1 MLHTVANIANSEKLI
16 LDSRTMEEFYRQ
28 DLRMAETT
36 WLATALTD
44 AGKVVFEKKEQPN
57 LLAQLQYR
65 DRGVGA
71 GLTATANM
79 DAQTVFYQID
89 SPILKDVIIKFDE
102 EFVKFTVANAFA
114 PKSKKKKKG
123 GGGGGGGDKQKEGQ
137 AAKVGQLANALWA
150 SIERRSSEIV
160 NRPGIKPH
168 ILFDR
173 LFALSLIHI

>member
-1 MLHTVANIANSEKLI
+1 MAKHMTKDFDEFVMKNAKPTLEFLADIRMLHTVANIANSEKLI

-71 GLTATANM
+71 GLTCDRKYGRSNRLL
-79 DAQTVFYQID
+79 QID
-89 SPILKDVIIKFDE
+89 SPILKDVIMKFDE
-102 EFVKFTVANAFA
+102 QFVKFTVANAFA
-114 PKSKKKKKG
+114 PKRKEKERRWWRRWRQDKKKEDG
-123 GGGGGGGDKQKEGQ
+123 TSRQS
-137 AAKVGQLANALWA
+137 WTTC
-150 SIERRSSEIV
+150 
-160 NRPGIKPH
+160 
-168 ILFDR
+168 
-173 LFALSLIHI
+173 